1 MPFAPDPLIDINLD
15 DLLDSIGLASGQRHR
30 LLRIVFRPTARHFAR
45 IVREFD
51 DRVGAA
57 GLAAG
62 SEWLVRRMTSGLE
75 VAHRANVPATGPLLV
90 LANHPGMTDT
100 VALFASLRARP
111 DLRVIAQDR
120 PFLRALTHVAANVIF
135 VADDGASR
143 TRVVRAGVKHL
154 ERGGALLTF
163 PAGAIE
169 PDPAVAGARAA
180 IDALQA
186 WSNSFA
192 LFARAVPE
200 TRIVT
205 AVVSQVISADA
216 RRHPLARR
224 RRAIADQEKLA
235 ATLQIVWPPY
245 QAMPARVAFSTPQAL
260 QGQSLADLRRDIIA
274 GARALMENPPAL
286 WESCASPLRY

>member
-1 MPFAPDPLIDINLD
+1 MPIAPDPLVDINLD
-15 DLLDSIGLASGQRHR
+15 DLLDSIGLAPGQRHR
-30 LLRIVFRPTARHFAR
+30 LLRVVFRPTARRFAR

-75 VAHRANVPATGPLLV
+75 VAHRAEVPVDGPLLI

-100 VALFASLRARP
+100 VALFASLRART

-143 TRVVRAGVKHL
+143 TRVVREGVKHL
-154 ERGGALLTF
+154 EQGGALLTF

-169 PDPAVAGARAA
+169 PDPAVAGVRTAV
-180 IDALQA
+180 DALKS

-200 TRIVT
+200 TRII
-205 AVVSQVISADA
+205 AAIVSQVISADA
-216 RRHPLARR
+216 RRHPLTRS
-224 RRAIADQEKLA
+224 RRAVADREKLA

-245 QAMPARVAFSTPQAL
+245 QAMPARVAFSQPQAL
-260 QGQSLADLRRDIIA
+260 QGQSLADLRRAIIA
-274 GARALMENPPAL
+274 AASTLMETPPAH
-286 WESCASPLRY
+286 WEPCASPLRY